1 MTFKK
6 IYLAI
11 GIILII
17 LVIIFILNNNNNLLF
32 FSIDKKEFDL
42 NIDAL
47 KEEQSLFTHTRVT
60 ITNTGKQ
67 PLTDIKVDYGNK
79 SETIKSLEPGQS
91 YPLSPPAGSDLQRI
105 IVTSDQGINITK
117 EYRTPIKM
125 PGMMGS

>member
-11 GIILII
+11 VIIPIV
-17 LVIIFILNNNNNLLF
+17 LVTIFILNNNNMT
-32 FSIDKKEFDL
+32 FSTNKKEFDL

-67 PLTDIKVDYGNK
+67 SLTDIKVDYGNK
-79 SETIKSLEPGQS
+79 SETVALLEPGHS

-117 EYRTPIKM
+117 EYRTPLKM

>member
-1 MTFKK
+1 MKFKK
-6 IYLAI
+6 MYLAI
-11 GIILII
+11 VIIP
-17 LVIIFILNNNNNLLF
+17 LVLLTIFILNNNNIT
-32 FSIDKKEFDL
+32 FSTNKKEFDL

-67 PLTDIKVDYGNK
+67 PLTDVKVDYGNT
-79 SETIKSLEPGQS
+79 SETVALLEPGHS

-117 EYRTPIKM
+117 EYRTPLKM

>member
-6 IYLAI
+6 IYLTIAVI
-11 GIILII
+11 PVV
-17 LVIIFILNNNNNLLF
+17 LVTIFIVNNIT
-32 FSIDKKEFDL
+32 FSNRNDFDL
-42 NIDAL
+42 DIDAL

-60 ITNTGKQ
+60 LTNTGKQ
-67 PLTDIKVDYGNK
+67 PLTNIKVNYGNK
-79 SETIKSLEPGQS
+79 TEIVSLLEPGQS
-91 YPLSPPAGSDLQRI
+91 FPLSPPAGSSLQRI

>member
-6 IYLAI
+6 IYLTIAVI
-11 GIILII
+11 P
-17 LVIIFILNNNNNLLF
+17 LVLVTIFIINNISFSNKSDFNL
-32 FSIDKKEFDL
+32 E
-42 NIDAL
+42 IDAL

-67 PLTDIKVDYGNK
+67 PLTNINVNYGNT
-79 SETIKSLEPGQS
+79 SETVSRLDPGHS
-91 YPLSPPAGSDLQRI
+91 YPLSPPAGSNLDRI

>member
-6 IYLAI
+6 IYLTIAVI
-11 GIILII
+11 PVVLVTILI
-17 LVIIFILNNNNNLLF
+17 VNNIT
-32 FSIDKKEFDL
+32 FSNRNDFDL
-42 NIDAL
+42 DIDAL

-60 ITNTGKQ
+60 LTNTGKQ
-67 PLTDIKVDYGNK
+67 PLTNIKVNYGN
-79 SETIKSLEPGQS
+79 ETEIVSLLEPGQS
-91 YPLSPPAGSDLQRI
+91 FPLSPPAGSSLQRI

>member
-11 GIILII
+11 VIIPIV
-17 LVIIFILNNNNNLLF
+17 LVTIFILNNNNLT
-32 FSIDKKEFDL
+32 FSTNKKEFDL

-79 SETIKSLEPGQS
+79 SETVALLEPGHS

-117 EYRTPIKM
+117 EYRTPLKM

>member
-6 IYLAI
+6 IYLTIAVI
-11 GIILII
+11 PLF
-17 LVIIFILNNNNNLLF
+17 LVTIFIINNIS
-32 FSIDKKEFDL
+32 FSNKSDFDL
-42 NIDAL
+42 EIDAL

-67 PLTDIKVDYGNK
+67 PLTNINVNYGNT
-79 SETIKSLEPGQS
+79 SETVSRLDPGHS
-91 YPLSPPAGSDLQRI
+91 YPLSPPAGSNLDRI

>member
-1 MTFKK
+1 MKLK

-11 GIILII
+11 GIIPII
-17 LVIIFILNNNNNLLF
+17 LVTIFILNNIG
-32 FSIDKKEFDL
+32 FSSEKNEFDL

-47 KEEQSLFTHTRVT
+47 KEEQSLFTHTRAT

-67 PLTDIKVDYGNK
+67 PLTDINVNYGNK
-79 SETIKSLEPGQS
+79 SETVPLLEPGQS
-91 YPLSPPAGSDLQRI
+91 YPLSPPAGSDLQKI
-105 IVTSDQGINITK
+105 IVTSEQGINITK

>member
-6 IYLAI
+6 IYLTIAVI
-11 GIILII
+11 PLVLVTIIII
-17 LVIIFILNNNNNLLF
+17 NNIS
-32 FSIDKKEFDL
+32 FSNKSDFDL
-42 NIDAL
+42 EIDAL

-67 PLTDIKVDYGNK
+67 PLTNINVNYGNT
-79 SETIKSLEPGQS
+79 SETVSRLDPGHS
-91 YPLSPPAGSDLQRI
+91 YPLSPPAGSNLDRI

>member
-6 IYLAI
+6 IYILF
-11 GIILII
+11 GIIPII
-17 LVIIFILNNNNNLLF
+17 IIIAIFINNLTFLN
-32 FSIDKKEFDL
+32 KKDYDL
-42 NIDAL
+42 QVDAL

-67 PLTDIKVDYGNK
+67 PLTNIQVNYGNK
-79 SETIKSLEPGQS
+79 TETIRSLEPGQS
-91 YPLSPPAGSDLQRI
+91 YPLSPPGGSDLKKI
-105 IVTSDQGINITK
+105 IITSEQGINITK

>member
-1 MTFKK
+1 MKFQI

-11 GIILII
+11 GIISLI
-17 LVIIFILNNNNNLLF
+17 LVTIFIFNNSI
-32 FSIDKKEFDL
+32 FSNKNEFDL
-42 NIDAL
+42 EIDAL
-47 KEEQSLFTHTRVT
+47 KEEQSLFTHTRAT

-67 PLTDIKVDYGNK
+67 PLTNINVNYGNK
-79 SETIKSLEPGQS
+79 SETVRNLEPGQS

-105 IVTSDQGINITK
+105 IVTSEQGINITK

>member
-6 IYLAI
+6 IYLTIAVI
-11 GIILII
+11 PVVLVTILI
-17 LVIIFILNNNNNLLF
+17 VNNIT
-32 FSIDKKEFDL
+32 FSNRNDFDL
-42 NIDAL
+42 DIDAL

-60 ITNTGKQ
+60 LTNTGKQ
-67 PLTDIKVDYGNK
+67 PLTNIKVNYGNK
-79 SETIKSLEPGQS
+79 TEIVSLLEPGQS
-91 YPLSPPAGSDLQRI
+91 FPLSPPAGSSLQRI

>member
-6 IYLAI
+6 IYLTIAVI
-11 GIILII
+11 P
-17 LVIIFILNNNNNLLF
+17 LVLVTIFIINNIN
-32 FSIDKKEFDL
+32 FSNKSDFDL
-42 NIDAL
+42 EIDAL

-67 PLTDIKVDYGNK
+67 PLTNININYGNT
-79 SETIKSLEPGQS
+79 SEIVSRLDPGHS
-91 YPLSPPAGSDLQRI
+91 YPLSPPAGSNLDRI

>member
-11 GIILII
+11 VIIPIV
-17 LVIIFILNNNNNLLF
+17 LVTIFILNNNMT
-32 FSIDKKEFDL
+32 FSTNKKEFDL

-67 PLTDIKVDYGNK
+67 SLTDIKVDYGNK
-79 SETIKSLEPGQS
+79 SETVALLEPGHS

-105 IVTSDQGINITK
+105 IVTSDQGINITQ
-117 EYRTPIKM
+117 EYRTPLKM

>member
-6 IYLAI
+6 IYLTIAVI
-11 GIILII
+11 PIV
-17 LVIIFILNNNNNLLF
+17 LVTIFIINNITISNRN
-32 FSIDKKEFDL
+32 DYDL
-42 NIDAL
+42 EIDAL

-67 PLTDIKVDYGNK
+67 PLTNIKVNYGNT
-79 SETIKSLEPGQS
+79 SETVALLESGHS
-91 YPLSPPAGSDLQRI
+91 YPLSPPAGSNLERI

>member
-1 MTFKK
+1 MKFRT
-6 IYLAI
+6 IYLALA
-11 GIILII
+11 IIPII
-17 LVIIFILNNNNNLLF
+17 LVIIFILNNNNNIPFLTN
-32 FSIDKKEFDL
+32 KKEFDL

-47 KEEQSLFTHTRVT
+47 KEQQSLFTHTRVT

-79 SETIKSLEPGQS
+79 TETVKSLEPGQS
-91 YPLSPPAGSDLQRI
+91 YPLSPPAGSDLQKI
-105 IVTSDQGINITK
+105 IVTSEQGINITK